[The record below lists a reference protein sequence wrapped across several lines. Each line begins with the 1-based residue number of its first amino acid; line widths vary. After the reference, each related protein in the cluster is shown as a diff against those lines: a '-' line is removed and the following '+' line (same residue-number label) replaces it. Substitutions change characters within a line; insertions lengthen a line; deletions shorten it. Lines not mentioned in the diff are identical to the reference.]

1 MSYFLVKANV
11 RRGRDAKLKKEG
23 FVVKATDY
31 SFAGVKVG
39 SELNSIDPTA
49 LVTDVNLKN
58 YVEVFMIEGGDG
70 PLYEIQLEFDDV
82 DGKTVKELYLQQAN
96 ATAEAEALLLENL
109 SDPNVEIVNTKKT
122 NIVDYFIGE

>member
-31 SFAGVKVG
+31 SFAGAKVV
-39 SELNSIDPTA
+39 SELNSIDPTI

-70 PLYEIQLEFDDV
+70 PLYEVQLEFDDV
-82 DGKTVKELYLQQAN
+82 DGKTIKELYLQQAN
-96 ATAEAEALLLENL
+96 STNESESLLLENL